1 MALSGTL
8 ETFSLPD
15 VLRLLA
21 STKKTGVLALQGDRG
36 RGRVWVASGDIVA
49 ADADRAGF
57 ADLEGTLFELLRFVD
72 AGFEFEPGVEP
83 VDRDEPRAVDA
94 ALDAAQLR
102 LAEWR
107 EIEAVV
113 PSLDVWVR
121 MVPEVHGPTTV
132 EPDQWR
138 VLASVGTGLSGRGL
152 SQYLEQG
159 EFDVCRQLRDL
170 VEAGMVEVD
179 EVPAEAAAPSAV
191 PSWTPADAD
200 EPTFV
205 EPALSSHEVTS
216 LGADLA
222 SFVAAGTADEPVE
235 LDEPLDPFT
244 DTVQPTTDAFPEPA
258 DLADDEPAADD
269 PTAEVASFDEQADE
283 EPAVDEPTDEGEDI
297 LAQLS
302 HLSPKAA
309 AAIEAVA
316 APEADAVGDPE
327 PLGHDAHE
335 AAEEH
340 TDQSGA
346 RREDIDQNLLLR
358 FLSSSKP

>member
-21 STKKTGVLALQGDRG
+21 STKKTGLLELQGDRG
-36 RGRVWVASGDIVA
+36 TGRMWVADGDLVA
-49 ADADRAGF
+49 AESDRSGF

-72 AGFEFEPGVEP
+72 AGFEFQPGVEP

-94 ALDAAQLR
+94 ALDAAQVR
-102 LAEWR
+102 LDEWR

-121 MVPEVHGPTTV
+121 MVPEVDGSVTV
-132 EPDQWR
+132 APDQWR

-152 SQYLEQG
+152 AQYLEQG

-170 VEAGMVEVD
+170 VDAGMVSVD
-179 EVPAEAAAPSAV
+179 EVPAEAPVQVWAPAVDTSPAADGPS
-191 PSWTPADAD
+191 
-200 EPTFV
+200 FV
-205 EPALSSHEVTS
+205 EPALSTHEVSS

-222 SFVAAGTADEPVE
+222 SFVAAGTADVPIDMDEAPDADEAAGEPVHD
-235 LDEPLDPFT
+235 LMEPFEPT
-244 DTVQPTTDAFPEPA
+244 TADTVQPTTDATEVPDA
-258 DLADDEPAADD
+258 ADEPAED
-269 PTAEVASFDEQADE
+269 
-283 EPAVDEPTDEGEDI
+283 GEDI

-316 APEADAVGDPE
+316 APDAGADVEPTADAGD
-327 PLGHDAHE
+327 D
-335 AAEEH
+335 AAEGSEPA
-340 TDQSGA
+340 DGA
-346 RREDIDQNLLLR
+346 AGRDDIDQGLLLR